1 MGLFSWT
8 PGQLLSSK
16 FWLAVKK
23 EGALKAYI
31 RGHRAIRSSH
41 MIGGHESLVREVG
54 MDQYGNKYFEDWDV
68 ATKNQRRWVEYK
80 DYFLRIGI
88 NGDRT
93 PPGW

>member
-1 MGLFSWT
+1 
-8 PGQLLSSK
+8 
-16 FWLAVKK
+16 
-23 EGALKAYI
+23 
-31 RGHRAIRSSH
+31 